1 MTTNQ
6 SNSGYG
12 LHFWVALLLALL
24 LIGMWFMGYGP
35 GGSKCVPAVAEAVS
49 SAPAAVS
56 AVTAPTTT
64 PTPEPAAPAPAVI
77 AAAAPV
83 AGAMKEV
90 ASVPAAK
97 VYFALDKTG
106 VPADTDK
113 TLADVVAYL
122 KANSSAKASVSGFH
136 DPSGSKQHNEDLAKN
151 RALNVQ
157 AALDKLGI
165 GSDRVI
171 LQKPVETTGSG
182 KPSDARRVEVSVVQ
196 P

>member
-1 MTTNQ
+1 VNHMSSNQ

-24 LIGMWFMGYGP
+24 LLVMWFMGYGP
-35 GGSKCVPAVAEAVS
+35 GGSKCVPA
-49 SAPAAVS
+49 AAVS
-56 AVTAPTTT
+56 AV
-64 PTPEPAAPAPAVI
+64 AAPAATEPAI
-77 AAAAPV
+77 AAPTPAPAAASVAAAPV
-83 AGAMKEV
+83 AAVAMQAV
-90 ASVPAAK
+90 TSVPAAK
-97 VYFALDKTG
+97 VYFALDKTD

-113 TLADVVAYL
+113 TLSEVVAYL
-122 KANSSAKASVSGFH
+122 KANSAAKASVSGFH

-151 RALNVQ
+151 RAIGVQ
-157 AALDKLGI
+157 AALDKLGV

-182 KPSDARRVEVSVVQ
+182 KPADARRVEVSIVQ

>member
-1 MTTNQ
+1 MSTNQ

-35 GGSKCVPAVAEAVS
+35 GGSKCVPAAAEAVS
-49 SAPAAVS
+49 AVAAPVVTLPAV
-56 AVTAPTTT
+56 VAPI
-64 PTPEPAAPAPAVI
+64 PAPAPTVAEV

-83 AGAMKEV
+83 AAAAMKAV
-90 ASVPAAK
+90 TSVPAAK
-97 VYFALDKTG
+97 VYFALDKTD

-113 TLADVVAYL
+113 TLGDVVAYL
-122 KANSSAKASVSGFH
+122 KANGSAKASVSGFH
-136 DPSGSKQHNEDLAKN
+136 DPSGGKQHNEDLAKN
-151 RALNVQ
+151 RALGVQ

-165 GSDRVI
+165 ANDRVI

-182 KPSDARRVEVSVVQ
+182 KPADARRVEVSVVQ

>member
-35 GGSKCVPAVAEAVS
+35 GGSKCVPVVADVVN

-56 AVTAPTTT
+56 SVTAPTQV
-64 PTPEPAAPAPAVI
+64 PAAPAAPAPAVI
-77 AAAAPV
+77 AAAAPDV

-90 ASVPAAK
+90 ATVPAAK
-97 VYFALDKTG
+97 VYFALDKTN

-113 TLADVVAYL
+113 TLAGVVTYL
-122 KANSSAKASVSGFH
+122 KANSTAKASVSGFH

-182 KPSDARRVEVSVVQ
+182 KPADARRVEVSVVQ

>member
-1 MTTNQ
+1 MSTNQ

-24 LIGMWFMGYGP
+24 LLAMWFMGYGP
-35 GGSKCVPAVAEAVS
+35 GGSKCVPA
-49 SAPAAVS
+49 AAVS
-56 AVTAPTTT
+56 AVTTPAITQPAVTAP
-64 PTPEPAAPAPAVI
+64 APAPAV
-77 AAAAPV
+77 AAVAAAPV
-83 AGAMKEV
+83 AAAVMQAV
-90 ASVPAAK
+90 TSVPAAK

-113 TLADVVAYL
+113 TLGEVVAYL
-122 KANSSAKASVSGFH
+122 KANSTAKASVSGFH

-151 RALNVQ
+151 RAIGVQ

-165 GSDRVI
+165 DSDRVI

-182 KPSDARRVEVSVVQ
+182 KPADARRVEVSIVQ

>member
-1 MTTNQ
+1 MSTNQ

-24 LIGMWFMGYGP
+24 LLAMWFMGYGP
-35 GGSKCVPAVAEAVS
+35 GGSKCIPA
-49 SAPAAVS
+49 AAVS
-56 AVTAPTTT
+56 AVTTPATT
-64 PTPEPAAPAPAVI
+64 EPAPAPATV
-77 AAAAPV
+77 AAAPV
-83 AGAMKEV
+83 V
-90 ASVPAAK
+90 AAPVVAAPVAAAVMQAVTSVPAAK

-113 TLADVVAYL
+113 TLGEVVAYL
-122 KANSSAKASVSGFH
+122 KANSTAKASVSGFH

-151 RALNVQ
+151 RAIGVQ

-182 KPSDARRVEVSVVQ
+182 KPADARRVEVSIVQ

>member
-1 MTTNQ
+1 MSSNQ

-24 LIGMWFMGYGP
+24 LLAMWFMGYGP
-35 GGSKCVPAVAEAVS
+35 GGSKCVPA
-49 SAPAAVS
+49 AALSTV
-56 AVTAPTTT
+56 TT
-64 PTPEPAAPAPAVI
+64 PAITEPASALPTPAPAV
-77 AAAAPV
+77 ATVAAAPV
-83 AGAMKEV
+83 AAPV
-90 ASVPAAK
+90 AAAVMQAVTSVPAAK

-113 TLADVVAYL
+113 TLGEVVAYL
-122 KANSSAKASVSGFH
+122 KANSTAKASVSGFH

-151 RALNVQ
+151 RAIGVQ

-182 KPSDARRVEVSVVQ
+182 KPADARRVEVSIVQ